1 MLGKFIGLEA
11 YDVAESWR
19 RLREGKDIKKHDLT
33 LLWHEAYEYDLMK
46 LEWNSGPHMDDFSS
60 ACDNTHHNKRNRLEN
75 GGFAWRRTRR
85 DARRSIA
92 NSPSD

>member
-46 LEWNSGPHMDDFSS
+46 DGMEYDD
-60 ACDNTHHNKRNRLEN
+60 AHKMAEKRYSYVKELREFLK
-75 GGFAWRRTRR
+75 GGA
-85 DARRSIA
+85 
-92 NSPSD
+92 

>member
-60 ACDNTHHNKRNRLEN
+60 ACDNTHHNKRNRLEAEAPH
-75 GGFAWRRTRR
+75 GDEHAGTRDAALRTR
-85 DARRSIA
+85 
-92 NSPSD
+92 P

>member
-46 LEWNSGPHMDDFSS
+46 AGME
-60 ACDNTHHNKRNRLEN
+60 
-75 GGFAWRRTRR
+75 
-85 DARRSIA
+85 
-92 NSPSD
+92 